1 VNAEQ
6 VARNDAIYRAANERI
21 KSAAEEYEVTG
32 PIPFICECADPGCRD
47 VLLLTMADDEEI
59 RANPRHFVNLPGHDG
74 LAREHVETVRAAP
87 GYIVVEKIGRAGEV
101 VQELDPRQAQH
112 G

>member
-1 VNAEQ
+1 
-6 VARNDAIYRAANERI
+6 
-21 KSAAEEYEVTG
+21 
-32 PIPFICECADPGCRD
+32 
-47 VLLLTMADDEEI
+47 
-59 RANPRHFVNLPGHDG
+59 VNLPGHDG